1 MLAAI
6 ALVSS
11 FWVLLDIAGAATRRS
26 RGVGVAAFEERFND
40 FRKTAAP
47 HAVYGYFSDIPP
59 NDPSALAEFRLTQYT
74 LAPAIIKPTP
84 HENLVVVNYHSK
96 QIDMKLMQAN
106 HLGVLQLFGN
116 GVALCRGQ
124 KQ

>member
-6 ALVSS
+6 ALASS
-11 FWVLLDIAGAATRRS
+11 FWVLLDVAGAATRRS
-26 RGVGVAAFEERFND
+26 QGLSVATFEDRFND
-40 FRKTAAP
+40 FRKTVP
-47 HAVYGYFSDIPP
+47 PRAVYGYFSDTPP

-84 HENLVVVNYHSK
+84 HQNLVIVNYHSK

-116 GVALCRGQ
+116 GIALCRGQ